1 MGYIEIKGDLIKLA
15 KEGKFDVISH
25 GCNCQT
31 IMGAGIALE
40 MVNNFDC
47 HTFPL
52 EHKRYKGNYNK
63 LGQVDWDFIDEHN
76 LFVVNSYTQY
86 NPGPNLD
93 YEALTLCMRKI
104 NSIFKGKKIGLPQ
117 IGCGIAGGNW
127 DLVKLIIQEELKDCD
142 VTVVIY
148 DKQ

>member
-1 MGYIEIKGDLIKLA
+1 MSYIEIKGDLIKLA

-25 GCNCQT
+25 GCNCFVT
-31 IMGAGIALE
+31 MGAGIALS
-40 MVNNFDC
+40 MRTHFNA
-47 HTFPL
+47 L
-52 EHKRYKGNYNK
+52 EEDKLYDLTCDFEIEK
-63 LGQVDWDFIDEHN
+63 LGNIYFYSQERVTI
-76 LFVVNSYTQY
+76 VNAYTQY
-86 NPGPNLD
+86 YPGPNLD